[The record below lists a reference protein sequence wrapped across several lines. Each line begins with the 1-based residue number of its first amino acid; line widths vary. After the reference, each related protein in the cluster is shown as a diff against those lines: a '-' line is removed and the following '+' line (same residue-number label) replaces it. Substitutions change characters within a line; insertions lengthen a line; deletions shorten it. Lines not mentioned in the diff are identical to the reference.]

1 MKQAAVYAAM
11 VASALPMAQ
20 ANANIKVTSPKQ
32 MKHAGIS
39 AAIFKSAATMAH
51 ANADINIDSSKTSMD
66 AKAFAKS
73 LLDKQE
79 FADLINSNLKDLS
92 VAMKLDDQS
101 LKIDV
106 GTLIASF
113 EGGDST
119 IQNIY
124 DPSKVMGCYS
134 NCYTNCHGSRSW
146 R

>member
-20 ANANIKVTSPKQ
+20 ANADIK
-32 MKHAGIS
+32 
-39 AAIFKSAATMAH
+39 
-51 ANADINIDSSKTSMD
+51 IDSSKTSMD